1 MYKRLS
7 LTSKR
12 SVVETSIGKCKIA
25 SNNNCTIFLIFN
37 FIGKNF
43 KFAELR
49 YSGCLSLQLMS
60 VLLCYEFAQWNMLRN
75 PTFLNYPNSFLDA
88 MHDLSFRI
96 LATPQKEAILFLQ
109 NSFTKL
115 YQ

>member
-12 SVVETSIGKCKIA
+12 SVVETSIGKC
-25 SNNNCTIFLIFN
+25 
-37 FIGKNF
+37 KNF